1 MRVAPAHCG
10 LTGVVPDAGLRG
22 TMVAVMVGAGVGVVR
37 VMVVRSGKG
46 GRRNQHQHEGC
57 EDNLLHGLRVAP
69 V

>member
-1 MRVAPAHCG
+1 MGWRR
-10 LTGVVPDAGLRG
+10 LTANEGVVPDAGLCG
-22 TMVAVMVGAGVGVVR
+22 TMVAVVVCVCVGVVG
-37 VMVVRSGKG
+37 VTVVRSGKG

>member
-1 MRVAPAHCG
+1 MGWRRLAANE
-10 LTGVVPDAGLRG
+10 GVRPDAGLHG
-22 TMVAVMVGAGVGVVR
+22 TMVAVMVSVAVHVVS

-57 EDNLLHGLRVAP
+57 EDNLLHGLRVAS